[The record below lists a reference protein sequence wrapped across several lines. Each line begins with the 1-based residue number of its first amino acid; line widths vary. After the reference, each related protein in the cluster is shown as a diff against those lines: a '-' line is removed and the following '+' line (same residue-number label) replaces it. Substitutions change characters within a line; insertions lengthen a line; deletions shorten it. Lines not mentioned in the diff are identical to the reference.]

1 MATARKTTTTTATA
15 EPTAQ
20 PADLATVVEQARQAV
35 ADAAARHIATAEA
48 LRLATEHAAE
58 LDQRLAHGHDAVTAE
73 DYLRADAEVR
83 RAAALDRHAADAE
96 AQARAD
102 QAVKVATATAEATA
116 QHLSEQPADD
126 VPAMVA
132 ATLATVR
139 RALADLAARIDA
151 RNARL
156 AEAID
161 IATEAGLTVGEGD
174 PMSPVLVRP
183 RSRFAPVALIVNGQ
197 AVEPIDAAKV
207 AAELLAEVAA

>member
-1 MATARKTTTTTATA
+1 MATARKTTITTATA

-20 PADLATVVEQARQAV
+20 PADLATVVEQARHAV
-35 ADAAARHIATAEA
+35 ADAAARHVATAEA
-48 LRLATEHAAE
+48 LRLATEQAAE
-58 LDQRLAHGHDAVTAE
+58 LDQRLAHGDDAVSAE

-83 RAAALDRHAADAE
+83 RAAALNRHAADAN

-102 QAVKVATATAEATA
+102 QAVRVATATALRLA
-116 QHLSEQPADD
+116 EQPTDD
-126 VPAMVA
+126 VPAIVA
-132 ATLATVR
+132 ATLTTVR
-139 RALADLAARIDA
+139 GALADLSAQIDA

-161 IATEAGLTVGEGD
+161 TATEAGLTAGKGD

-183 RSRFAPVALIVNGQ
+183 RSRFAPIALIVHGQ
-197 AVEPIDAAKV
+197 AIEPIDAAKV

>member
-48 LRLATEHAAE
+48 LRLATEHATE
-58 LDQRLAHGHDAVTAE
+58 LDQRLAHGDDAVSAE

-102 QAVKVATATAEATA
+102 QAVRVATATAKATA

-139 RALADLAARIDA
+139 GALADLAARIGA

-156 AEAID
+156 AEAIET
-161 IATEAGLTVGEGD
+161 ATEAGLIAGKGD

-183 RSRFAPVALIVNGQ
+183 RSRFAPVALIVNGE